1 MPYNQIMQRQSHR
14 TRGYTRENAA
24 REALRADPN
33 SSLNGPV
40 MMSTSAQQAQQR
52 RHLLPTAYIYIVP
65 QVKSSKCNLCRLA
78 GNHDMDNRFVG
89 HDAPVHRHLHRHLM
103 CMEHY
108 RLNKRL
114 SADRCPECRVHMGE
128 WQIPVKAVRI
138 AADGTEDVMQQPG
151 GAAAVAA
158 PYDNVRDD
166 SGGKKRKH
174 TRGRR
179 LRRRSSSKKS
189 TK

>member
-1 MPYNQIMQRQSHR
+1 MHRQLHR

-40 MMSTSAQQAQQR
+40 MRSTSAPQPRQGR
-52 RHLLPTAYIYIVP
+52 NLLPTAYIYIVP
-65 QVKSSKCNLCRLA
+65 QVKSSRCNLCRLA
-78 GNHDMDNRFVG
+78 GNHDMANGFYG
-89 HDAPVHRHLHRHLM
+89 HDVPVHRHLM
-103 CMEHY
+103 CIPHY

-114 SADRCPECRVHMGE
+114 SDDRCPECRVDMGE
-128 WQIPVKAVRI
+128 WQVPIKAVRI
-138 AADGTEDVMQQPG
+138 AADGTETIMQQPG
-151 GAAAVAA
+151 GAAVAAAA
-158 PYDNVRDD
+158 PYDDVRDD

-179 LRRRSSSKKS
+179 YNCMRRRSSSKKS